1 MRVENVS
8 DPVYAPNS
16 YGGPKAEPARTDGAG
31 LWYADGEMVRK
42 AYTLRAED
50 DDFGQAGTMVRR
62 VLDDAARARL
72 VSNIIGHL
80 KDGVS
85 EAVLARALDY
95 WRKVDKDL
103 GGRIAAGMKEK

>member
-1 MRVENVS
+1 
-8 DPVYAPNS
+8 
-16 YGGPKAEPARTDGAG
+16 
-31 LWYADGEMVRK
+31 MVRK

-72 VSNIIGHL
+72 VSNIVGHL

-85 EAVLARALDY
+85 DAVLARALGY
-95 WRKVDKDL
+95 RSKVDGDL
-103 GGRIAAGMKEK
+103 GSRIAAGMKER